1 MHSPSL
7 ADPILEA
14 LPAVDAST
22 VKNQFS
28 AVARQAA
35 TGAVAIRRHRR
46 REWVLMSAE
55 EYVRLEKLGRAPL
68 EALGGQ
74 FDDLVA
80 QMQTARSRSAVQG
93 LFRAGSSALGK
104 AALKS
109 AKAHVR

>member
-1 MHSPSL
+1 MRSPSS

-35 TGAVAIRRHRR
+35 AGAVAIRRHRR
-46 REWVLMSAE
+46 PEWVLVPAE
-55 EYVRLEKLGRAPL
+55 EYVRLEKLRRAPL

-80 QMQTARSRSAVQG
+80 QMQTARSHKAVQG
-93 LFRAGSSALGK
+93 LFRAGSGALGK
-104 AALKS
+104 AAVKS
-109 AKAHVR
+109 AKAHGR